1 MIEAATAAGIKTMSE
16 LVLLSKYER
25 FLKYMDPILQQ
36 IPKQKSNLRDNTED
50 LLLAQ
55 VDLLYSAVMSG
66 TPSRINA
73 ADSGLAAIRFR
84 LRYLSSV
91 KFTRTVITKTEGVEK
106 KQRRKSYLMSRNS
119 AATAEVI
126 LAETGCIIGS
136 MKKGKQ

>member
-16 LVLLSKYER
+16 LVLLSRYEK

-55 VDLLYSAVMSG
+55 VDLLYGAVMSG

-106 KQRRKSYLMSRNS
+106 KQRRTSHLISRNS
-119 AATAEVI
+119 AAIAEVI

>member
-1 MIEAATAAGIKTMSE
+1 MSK
-16 LVLLSKYER
+16 LVLLSKYEK
-25 FLKYMDPILQQ
+25 FLKYMDPALQQ
-36 IPKQKSNLRDNTED
+36 MPKQKSNLRDNTED

-55 VDLLYSAVMSG
+55 VELLYGAVMSG

-91 KFTRTVITKTEGVEK
+91 KFTRTVITKIEGVEK

-119 AATAEVI
+119 AAIAEAI
-126 LAETGCIIGS
+126 LAEVGCIIGT

>member
-1 MIEAATAAGIKTMSE
+1 MIEAATAAGIETMSE
-16 LVLLSKYER
+16 LVLLSRYEK

-55 VDLLYSAVMSG
+55 VELLYGAVMSG

-106 KQRRKSYLMSRNS
+106 KQRRTSYLISRNS

-126 LAETGCIIGS
+126 LAETGRIIGS